1 MKNFTF
7 SLKWHKILQSYSTE
21 IRREVLDAVIEYA
34 ATGNIIEMQPLSRM
48 AFDFIKYEIDEKAR
62 AREARAAKKAA
73 AQQAAESH
81 AAEPTEPADSS
92 RTEQKAPAPRQEKR
106 FFPDVDI
113 APIKIKGS
121 KLKLVKT
128 QKPAMLS
135 RQHTA

>member
-34 ATGNIIEMQPLSRM
+34 ATGNIIDMQPLSRM
-48 AFDFIKYEIDEKAR
+48 AFDFIRYEIDEKAR

-73 AQQAAESH
+73 AQRPEDSH
-81 AAEPTEPADSS
+81 AVELAEPADSS
-92 RTEQKAPAPRQEKR
+92 RTERNAPVARQEKQR
-106 FFPDVDI
+106 FPEIDT

-128 QKPAMLS
+128 KRPVLM
-135 RQHTA
+135 R

>member
-48 AFDFIKYEIDEKAR
+48 AFDFIRYEIDEKAR

-73 AQQAAESH
+73 AQQPAGSH
-81 AAEPTEPADSS
+81 ASEPTEPADSS
-92 RTEQKAPAPRQEKR
+92 RTEQNAPVARKEKR
-106 FFPDVDI
+106 LFRDI
-113 APIKIKGS
+113 DTAPIKIKGS

-128 QKPAMLS
+128 KRPVLM
-135 RQHTA
+135 R